1 MREADDALVGAA
13 EVFVDTCTGAL
24 AEAGDLLQAMAAG
37 CLAREDIR
45 AELADLCAGRHAG
58 RTDATQ
64 ITLFKSVGTAL
75 EDLCGANL
83 AWDFHRQ

>member
-1 MREADDALVGAA
+1 M
-13 EVFVDTCTGAL
+13 
-24 AEAGDLLQAMAAG
+24 
-37 CLAREDIR
+37 
-45 AELADLCAGRHAG
+45 GRHPG

-64 ITLFKSVGTAL
+64 LTLFKSVGTAL